1 MVTGKRTGRNQG
13 DDERMTDEENII
25 NTVNGLR
32 YVHRPYLEKDYYDSE
47 EGVIYMTTK
56 SFNNLKKSIQR
67 WNK

>member
-1 MVTGKRTGRNQG
+1 
-13 DDERMTDEENII
+13 MTEEEFFV

-32 YVHRPYLEKDYYDSE
+32 YVHRPYLEKDRYDSK

-56 SFNNLKKSIQR
+56 SFSELKKEIQR